1 MVILFVIILAP
12 FASNLFYFYLYGFG
26 STTLDKPYESRYKS
40 DTNTSTAE
48 GQIYFMSYVQ

>member
-40 DTNTSTAE
+40 DTNAYGRRSDL
-48 GQIYFMSYVQ
+48 FYVI